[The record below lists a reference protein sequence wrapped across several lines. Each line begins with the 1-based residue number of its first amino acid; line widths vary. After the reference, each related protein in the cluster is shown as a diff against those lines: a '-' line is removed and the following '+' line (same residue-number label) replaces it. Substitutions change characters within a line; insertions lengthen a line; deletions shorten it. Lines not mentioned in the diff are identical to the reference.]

1 MRRANAPE
9 ESVQRNVSEAFDGFM
24 RRLDALFSSHEADVP
39 KEFDLRLRYWHT
51 ACGLPA
57 DTHTLLQ
64 KLRVWR
70 NASVHHDQQR
80 WASEGP
86 RSSQEASEYLRQL
99 EAYVADLEGSM
110 AVVAT

>member
-1 MRRANAPE
+1 M
-9 ESVQRNVSEAFDGFM
+9 SEAFDGFM
-24 RRLDALFSSHEADVP
+24 RRLGALFSRRDADAP

-57 DTHTLLQ
+57 DTHTHLQ

-70 NASVHHDQQR
+70 NASLHHDQQR

-86 RSSQEASEYLRQL
+86 RSAQETSEHLAQL
-99 EAYVADLEGSM
+99 EAYVTALERREGTAIPSSG
-110 AVVAT
+110 APLVLR